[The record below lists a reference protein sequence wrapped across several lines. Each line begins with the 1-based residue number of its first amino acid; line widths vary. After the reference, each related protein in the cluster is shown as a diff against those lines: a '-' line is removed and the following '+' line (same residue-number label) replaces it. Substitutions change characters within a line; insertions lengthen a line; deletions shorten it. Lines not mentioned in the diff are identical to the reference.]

1 MVNNKKLG
9 LGLGL
14 GLGLAFVWGV
24 GRGEVRCGG
33 AGRRE
38 AFSIGRSRQI
48 QGSAERSPRHRKC
61 LGLTQHAST
70 APTELKCL

>member
-9 LGLGL
+9 S

-38 AFSIGRSRQI
+38 AFSIAPQQADTGFCREVTRAQ
-48 QGSAERSPRHRKC
+48 EMP
-61 LGLTQHAST
+61 GLDPACKHCSN
-70 APTELKCL
+70 